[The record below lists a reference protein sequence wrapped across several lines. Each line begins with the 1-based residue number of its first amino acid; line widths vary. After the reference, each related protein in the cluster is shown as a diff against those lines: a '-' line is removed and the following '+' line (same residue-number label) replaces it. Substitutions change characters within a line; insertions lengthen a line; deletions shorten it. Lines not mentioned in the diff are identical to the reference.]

1 MGKVKPSEFLPLAS
15 ERCSVYLHIPFCEQ
29 RCTFC
34 HFAKEILPHE
44 KRVERYM
51 TALRREL
58 ELVTSFTGR
67 PTAQTVYFG
76 GGTPSYL
83 SAEQITSIFESL
95 RGAVTVQ
102 PETEITFELHPSVID
117 APDYEERL
125 DALAASGVNRWVFG
139 IQSMDDQVL
148 RKLNRG
154 HTAADVH
161 RLLELLAS
169 RNATN
174 LSVDLIFGLPH
185 QTMEN
190 WYTSIRELVEAG
202 VEKFNIFPL
211 MFKQADPISAHY
223 RTNPEI
229 FPDNRGRLLMHF
241 ATEAI
246 MKRLGFRRGPLFYYA
261 KADSHSRQQED
272 KYDSIEDINILP
284 FGVSGFGYV
293 GNTQYYNEAALDG
306 YMSAI
311 EEGRPPVW
319 RGAQLDL
326 DERMRRTIMFALR
339 SSGVDRGA
347 FAERYGI
354 DPLHRFL
361 AELSPFLDRGLV
373 SANDTRIEIT
383 DRGAPFADSI
393 ALHLVSD
400 RVREQIQVANAHIT
414 DLKRDPL
421 DRYDFSPIE
430 RDPVAATVSPLPMP
444 EVPKRPA

>member
-1 MGKVKPSEFLPLAS
+1 
-15 ERCSVYLHIPFCEQ
+15 
-29 RCTFC
+29 
-34 HFAKEILPHE
+34 
-44 KRVERYM
+44 
-51 TALRREL
+51 
-58 ELVTSFTGR
+58 
-67 PTAQTVYFG
+67 
-76 GGTPSYL
+76 
-83 SAEQITSIFESL
+83 
-95 RGAVTVQ
+95 
-102 PETEITFELHPSVID
+102 
-117 APDYEERL
+117 
-125 DALAASGVNRWVFG
+125 
-139 IQSMDDQVL
+139 
-148 RKLNRG
+148 
-154 HTAADVH
+154 
-161 RLLELLAS
+161 
-169 RNATN
+169 
-174 LSVDLIFGLPH
+174 
-185 QTMEN
+185 MEN

-229 FPDNRGRLLMHF
+229 FPDSRGRLLMHF

-246 MKRLGFRRGPLFYYA
+246 MRRLGFRRGPLFYYA

-272 KYDSIEDINILP
+272 KYDSIEDINLLP

-293 GNTQYYNEAALDG
+293 GNTQYYNECTLDG

-319 RGAQLDL
+319 RGARLDL

-339 SSGVDRGA
+339 SSGVDRSA
-347 FAERYGI
+347 FSTRYGV
-354 DPLHRFL
+354 DPLQRFG
-361 AELSPFLDRGLV
+361 AELAPFLDRGLV
-373 SANDTRIEIT
+373 SANDTRIEVT

-400 RVREQIQVANAHIT
+400 RIREQIRLSNSRIT